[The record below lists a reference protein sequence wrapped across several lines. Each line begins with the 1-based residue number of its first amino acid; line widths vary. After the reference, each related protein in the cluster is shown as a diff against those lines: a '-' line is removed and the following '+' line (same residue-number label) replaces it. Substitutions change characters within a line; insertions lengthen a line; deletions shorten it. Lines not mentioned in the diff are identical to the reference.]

1 MKIREIRAAGLRG
14 ASPEGG
20 WDNDLRPEDNI
31 YTLVAVHTDEGL
43 VGLGSV
49 YTEPWRLDAD
59 GMLAIPAAPGLGI
72 RLDPDN
78 LARYTNGERLLAP

>member
-1 MKIREIRAAGLRG
+1 MVEYLTG
-14 ASPEGG
+14 SPYI
-20 WDNDLRPEDNI
+20 DA
-31 YTLVAVHTDEGL
+31 LVA
-43 VGLGSV
+43 
-49 YTEPWRLDAD
+49 EPWRLDAD